1 MDLIRR
7 YLKIMMCLLFF
18 VPFVFEVAEGADSG
32 KNNTTVS
39 LSYKS
44 KFHGNF
50 NVEKFKLNHPIK
62 ISRTEIIHHL
72 ISLRFKGTFL
82 GNKEEPIFSKS
93 EIKNLAPV
101 LMKAFARV
109 SPDKIIHIELKG
121 ESGITSGDIFSFR
134 KFLNWR
140 FDFIRGE
147 SFFQRNDVREWN
159 VFAWKLIPQ
168 EGQLYFK
175 TGVKKGKRIQRN
187 WIVSKLNLP
196 RPDRNSTDSVKSPV
210 DFETDSSNHEIN
222 PKLEKKLK
230 HLKYLHDNKL
240 IGEEEYKAQQ
250 KILFDELF

>member
-1 MDLIRR
+1 
-7 YLKIMMCLLFF
+7 MCLLFF

-32 KNNTTVS
+32 KNNITVS

-44 KFHGNF
+44 KLHGNF

-101 LMKAFARV
+101 LMKAFASV

-121 ESGITSGDIFSFR
+121 KGGITSGDIFSFR
-134 KFLNWR
+134 SYLNWR

-147 SFFQRNDVREWN
+147 SFFQRNDTRMWK

-168 EGQLYFK
+168 KGQLYFR
-175 TGVKKGKRIQRN
+175 TASEKGKRTQKN
-187 WIVSKLNLP
+187 WIVSKLSLP
-196 RPDRNSTDSVKSPV
+196 APERKS
-210 DFETDSSNHEIN
+210 DDDGTSDIFETGMSNHEIN

-230 HLKYLHDNKL
+230 HLKYLHENDL
-240 IGEEEYKAQQ
+240 IDEEEYKAQQ
-250 KILFDELF
+250 KKLFDELF